1 MSLPTSISI
10 FLFLYNFYTMCS
22 LTQSSA
28 GIPIP
33 ICDTSP
39 LSLPNSF
46 SHVSAALSPYIPT
59 HQGTLVSQSQPC
71 SFISPP
77 ISTNSPFFSI
87 SNNSH
92 SWSTRTTKH
101 VNQAIQ
107 GSWAESTIKC
117 YTGSIKHFIHFCDS
131 ERVPDSLRFPTD
143 EFVLCAFA
151 ASSLGRHTGGT
162 PSSHISALKTWHVTH
177 NMEWKGSSRLRYVLN
192 GVHNLAPGSSKQP
205 LRPPR

>member
-28 GIPIP
+28 GILIP

-46 SHVSAALSPYIPT
+46 SHVSAALSPYIPA
-59 HQGTLVSQSQPC
+59 HQDTLVSQGQPR

-77 ISTNSPFFSI
+77 ISTNSPLFSI

-92 SWSTRTTKH
+92 SWSARTMKH

-107 GSWAESTIKC
+107 GSWAESTNKC

-131 ERVPDSLRFPTD
+131 ERVPD
-143 EFVLCAFA
+143 
-151 ASSLGRHTGGT
+151 
-162 PSSHISALKTWHVTH
+162 VTTSD
-177 NMEWKGSSRLRYVLN
+177 N
-192 GVHNLAPGSSKQP
+192 
-205 LRPPR
+205 